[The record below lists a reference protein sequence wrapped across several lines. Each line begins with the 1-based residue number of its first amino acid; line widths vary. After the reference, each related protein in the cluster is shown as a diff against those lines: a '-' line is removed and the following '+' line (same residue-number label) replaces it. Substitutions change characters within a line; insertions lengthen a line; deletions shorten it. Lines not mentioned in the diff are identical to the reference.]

1 VTASDPQTA
10 SRHGID
16 LVEIARVRRLVN
28 ELPREDLL
36 RLFSER
42 ELGGAESAL
51 EPARLAARFA
61 AKEACQKLFPRETAM
76 GEIAPGDFE
85 IISDGYGAPQVVCTP
100 NASDVLARHWLEGI
114 SLSLSHDGTHA
125 TAVAVAQPRQLAAP
139 AAGRFMYHCLPIRRR
154 VVMSNLRRA
163 FGAVLDDRQIVTV
176 AQGFY
181 AHLLR
186 SLAEFARVN
195 LTPRARRPV
204 VRVENIEAIL
214 KAHALGKGVLI
225 LSGHFGNWE
234 VVLPQAIEGFAQ
246 YRGQFHILRR
256 PLPLRFLDRLL
267 TRRMRKSGLEVIPK
281 RGSLQTI
288 LNRLGAGDAVVF
300 IMDQHAG
307 ARDGVLV
314 EFLGSPAWTFRSL
327 ALIAL
332 STKAP
337 VVPAAV
343 WREADGS
350 HVLRF
355 EEAMWPVEG
364 ATADEAIAA
373 NTRRYNAA
381 LERIIMRHPEQWF
394 WFHRRWKQR

>member
-10 SRHGID
+10 SRYGID
-16 LVEIARVRRLVN
+16 LVEIARVRRLVD

-36 RLFSER
+36 RVFSER
-42 ELGGAESAL
+42 ELGDAAAGL

-61 AKEACQKLFPRETAM
+61 AKEACLKLFPRETAL

-85 IISDGYGAPQVVCTP
+85 IVSDGYGAPQVICT
-100 NASDVLARHWLEGI
+100 AQAADVLARHWFEDI
-114 SLSLSHDGTHA
+114 ALSLSHDGSHA
-125 TAVAVAQPRQLAAP
+125 TAVAAARPRRLDAP
-139 AAGRFMYHCLPIRRR
+139 AAGKFMYHCVPIRRR

-163 FGAVLDDRQIVTV
+163 FGASLDDHQIVTL

-186 SLAEFARVN
+186 SLSEFARVN
-195 LTPRARRPV
+195 LTPRSLHPP
-204 VRVENIEAIL
+204 VRVENVEAIL
-214 KAHALGKGVLI
+214 KAHALGKGVLV

-234 VVLPQAIEGFAQ
+234 VVLPQAIESFAQ
-246 YRGQFHILRR
+246 YKGQFHILRR
-256 PLPLRFLDRLL
+256 PLRPGLLDRLV
-267 TRRMRKSGLEVIPK
+267 THRMRKSGLEVIPK

-288 LNRLGAGDAVVF
+288 LDRLGAGDAVVF

-307 ARDGVLV
+307 ARDGVLA
-314 EFLGSPAWTFRSL
+314 EFFGSPAWTFRSL
-327 ALIAL
+327 ALMAL

-337 VVPAAV
+337 VVPAAL

-355 EEAMWPVEG
+355 EEALWPVDG

-373 NTRRYNAA
+373 NTRRYNAV

-394 WFHRRWKQR
+394 WFHRRWKPR

>member
-1 VTASDPQTA
+1 MSTPNSPIS
-10 SRHGID
+10 SRYGID
-16 LVEIARVRRLVN
+16 LVEIARVRRLLH
-28 ELPREDLL
+28 EMPQEDLL
-36 RLFSER
+36 RVFSER
-42 ELGGAESAL
+42 ELEDARL

-61 AKEACQKLFPRETAM
+61 AKEACLKLFPRETAL
-76 GEIAPGDFE
+76 GEISPGDFE
-85 IISDGYGAPQVVCTP
+85 IESDGYGAPRVNC
-100 NASDVLARHWLEGI
+100 AAAAADALARHWMDGI

-125 TAVAVAQPRQLAAP
+125 TAVAAAQPRQLEAP
-139 AAGRFMYHCLPIRRR
+139 VAGRLMYHCLPIRRR
-154 VVMSNLRRA
+154 VVMANLRRA
-163 FGAVLDDRQIVTV
+163 FGETLEHRQIVTV
-176 AQGFY
+176 AQCFY

-186 SLAEFARVN
+186 SVSEFAAVN
-195 LTPRARRPV
+195 LTPRTCHPV
-204 VRVENIEAIL
+204 VRVENVEAIL
-214 KAHALGKGVLI
+214 RAHAIGKGVLV

-234 VVLPQAIEGFAQ
+234 IVLPRAIESFPQ

-256 PLPLRFLDRLL
+256 PLWPGLLDRIV
-267 TRRMRKSGLEVIPK
+267 TQRMRRSGLEVIPK

-288 LNRLGAGDAVVF
+288 LDRIGAGDAVVF

-314 EFLGSPAWTFRSL
+314 DFFGSPAWTFRSL

-337 VVPAAV
+337 VVPAAL

-355 EEAMWPVEG
+355 EEAMWLVDG

-381 LERIIMRHPEQWF
+381 VERIIMRHPEQWF
-394 WFHRRWKQR
+394 WFHRRWKPR